1 MKKLGDVC
9 EFVRG
14 PFGSSLKKS
23 NFVNSGFAVYEQQ
36 HAINDQF
43 VEVRY
48 FISLEKFKSMKR
60 FEIMPN
66 DLIMSCSGTMGKIA
80 VVPNNILK
88 GIINQALLKITPN
101 NVDSYFLKRYM
112 QSVIFQS
119 EIFNLSKG
127 VAIKN
132 IASVK
137 ILKQIKIPHPPLKT
151 QQAIVA
157 KLDETFAELEKLQQH
172 TEQNLINANELFNSY
187 LNKIFTTKGDDWV
200 EKKLGDVC
208 EFENGDRG
216 KNYPSRSKFIDQGI
230 AFINA
235 GHLDCGVVNFKKMNY
250 ITEDNYNLLSRGKVR
265 KKDVLFCL
273 RGSLGKY
280 AVIKN
285 SYKAA
290 IASSLVIIRPL
301 KECTVEYLALY
312 LQSSLCNKLIQ
323 KYAGGAAQPNL
334 GAKDVAKFYIPLPP
348 LKTQQKIVSKLD
360 KLANEVNQLKTIY
373 NQKLKELAE
382 LKQSILEQAFNGKL
396 NI

>member
-1 MKKLGDVC
+1 MWEMKKLGDVC

-151 QQAIVA
+151 QQAIVD

-250 ITEDNYNLLSRGKVR
+250 ITEDNYNLLSRGKVG
-265 KKDVLFCL
+265 KKDVLF
-273 RGSLGKY
+273 SL
-280 AVIKN
+280 
-285 SYKAA
+285 
-290 IASSLVIIRPL
+290 
-301 KECTVEYLALY
+301 
-312 LQSSLCNKLIQ
+312 
-323 KYAGGAAQPNL
+323 
-334 GAKDVAKFYIPLPP
+334 
-348 LKTQQKIVSKLD
+348 
-360 KLANEVNQLKTIY
+360 
-373 NQKLKELAE
+373 
-382 LKQSILEQAFNGKL
+382 
-396 NI
+396 